1 MSKNNVEEISKYV
14 FNQSQH
20 YALRKLSVG
29 VASVL
34 IGTTMY
40 VGLAHADTVSAS
52 NEPAP
57 IAQAS
62 VPTTAQPSS
71 SDNVTSSASDGG
83 ASVQAATGSNINRK
97 VTSNANTQQFS
108 STKINQLSINSTNGQ
123 NENGLQ
129 TSLVQDTNNTDWM
142 RNGYYQARASNVDFQ
157 LTQTYNNSADFPD
170 ETRVGFT
177 GNVHFGVKTHF
188 SLNTSDLKYG
198 NRIYL
203 GSMVLSNS
211 LDDNSHN
218 IPIAGVN
225 WSNMGFVSYEGQ
237 RIGTVYCRQ
246 LDNAIVDWFISVTN
260 NNNYVTP
267 VITVSDWSDSDIS
280 AYNWDSSPLIY
291 KGVPD
296 NFDEYISMPGGKR
309 YTFHMFNDIREAQ
322 GYNIHSLG
330 IVGTHQFNWDD
341 WSSPTLITNGGNS
354 SENWTKEILD
364 SLNNVNGQGVVLP
377 NAGYRQAYLYHPSN
391 NQILPSTVN
400 VVFNV
405 LPKDANNKLT
415 YERVEP
421 WGDGLHYE
429 RLSDGLSLVE
439 IEQQCPEGHAVYSV
453 QNDGSVLCYVYF
465 APSSLVMSE
474 SYITDYLKQ
483 HSKVIAIGGNKALQN
498 TLDLYFGNALQGRT
512 MQNGFSTAF
521 DNSWSNYE
529 SVSVS
534 DIKALDPDTGQVLAQ
549 CGNWHNVPDTLQLSG
564 KAAIRVHYINGYNGQ
579 QIGNSQ
585 TFNDDQGKTLSYQAQ
600 NSLGTGYSLRR
611 SGSHDLLNGQSLPSS
626 YTLLD
631 GSQKS
636 SITYPKEN
644 MVSDVYY
651 VIDPN
656 PQQLVI
662 NYYDLSGN
670 LVSSKTLSGYTD
682 QRLSLSYLTPAG
694 YVLAAQ
700 SQPSSYQLGAD
711 HNELDFVVV
720 SRVTV
725 SMDSRTVTR
734 TINITRPDGSTYSV
748 LQRVQFTRPQ
758 YTDTITHV
766 VSYGSWMTPN
776 RFFVEYDPDIIDG
789 YTATSVSALKVLPTD
804 TDSVVSVNYVKNP
817 TVSAPKYV
825 DVFGHEYVVLP
836 TGYHAVAGQNQ
847 NQTGILIA
855 KGVTPATSQSVE
867 YVTRTVTITLPNGRV
882 RTIKQ
887 RVRKGT
893 RFGRVAVPKLRGYKV
908 VVTGDSQE
916 LGPTSADRDMNMSV
930 KFVKM

>member
-1 MSKNNVEEISKYV
+1 MSKNNVKEISKYV

-20 YALRKLSVG
+20 YALRKLNVG

-40 VGLAHADTVSAS
+40 VGLAHADTVPIN
-52 NEPAP
+52 NESTP
-57 IAQAS
+57 IAQTS
-62 VPTTAQPSS
+62 VPTTAQPSN

-83 ASVQAATGSNINRK
+83 ASVQAATGSDINRK
-97 VTSNANTQQFS
+97 VTSNTNTQQFF
-108 STKINQLSINSTNGQ
+108 STKVNQLSINSTNGQ

-129 TSLVQDTNNTDWM
+129 TSLVQDTNNTDWT

-188 SLNTSDLKYG
+188 SLNTVDLKYG
-198 NRIYL
+198 NLIYL
-203 GSMVLSNS
+203 GSMVFSNS
-211 LDDNSHN
+211 LGDNSHN

-291 KGVPD
+291 QGVPD
-296 NFDEYISMPGGKR
+296 NFDEYITMPGGKR
-309 YTFHMFNDIREAQ
+309 YTFHMFNDISEAQ
-322 GYNIHSLG
+322 GYNIRSLSV
-330 IVGTHQFNWDD
+330 VGTHQFNWYDS
-341 WSSPTLITNGGNS
+341 SSPTLITNGGNS
-354 SENWTKEILD
+354 SENWTKEMLD
-364 SLNNVNGQGVVLP
+364 SLNNVNGRGVVLP
-377 NAGYRQAYLYHPSN
+377 NTGYRQAYSYYPSN
-391 NQILPSTVN
+391 NQIVPSTVN

-415 YERVEP
+415 YESVEQ

-512 MQNGFSTAF
+512 MQNLFSTAF

-529 SVSVS
+529 SLSVS

-549 CGNWHNVPDTLQLSG
+549 CGNWHNVPDTLQFSV
-564 KAAIRVHYINGYNGQ
+564 KPAIRVHYINGYNGQ

-585 TFNDDQGKTLSYQAQ
+585 TFNDDQGKTLLYQAQ
-600 NSLGTGYSLRR
+600 NSLGAGYSLRR
-611 SGSHDLLNGQSLPSS
+611 SGSHFLLNGQSLPSS

-631 GSQKS
+631 GSQTS

-644 MVSDVYY
+644 TVSDVYY

-662 NYYDLSGN
+662 NYYDLSGK

-694 YVLAAQ
+694 YVLATQ

-711 HNELDFVVV
+711 HNELDLIVAPQ
-720 SRVTV
+720 VTV
-725 SMDSRTVTR
+725 STDSRTITR

-748 LQRVQFTRPQ
+748 LQRAQFTRPQ
-758 YTDTITHV
+758 YTDTLTHV
-766 VSYGSWMTPN
+766 VSYGSWAMLS
-776 RFFVEYDPDIIDG
+776 RFFAEYCPDIVDG
-789 YTATSVSALKVLPTD
+789 YTVKSVSALKVLPTD

-847 NQTGILIA
+847 NQTGILIV
-855 KGVTPATSQSVE
+855 KDVTPATLQSVE
-867 YVTRTVTITLPNGRV
+867 YVMRTVTIKLPNNHV
-882 RTIKQ
+882 RIIHQ

-893 RFGRVAVPKLRGYKV
+893 QFGKVAIPHLRGYKIV
-908 VVTGDSQE
+908 VSNNASLGRVT
-916 LGPTSADRDMNMSV
+916 ADQDMNLTV
-930 KFVKM
+930 TFEKL